1 MKRPIKRKIKG
12 NGEVDVRPLSERV
25 DLRSVRK
32 KVNPDAKQRDW
43 LNELS

>member
-1 MKRPIKRKIKG
+1 MKRPKKRKIKG
-12 NGEVDVRPLSERV
+12 NRKVDIRPLSERV
-25 DLRSVRK
+25 DLRSGRR